1 MAAARRDSVTTLEQ
15 FVSEHALPA
24 TVEVAEG
31 LYATRLDSDFSI
43 GDVIRVLPARHAH
56 RVRGQPPKV
65 QEVEVVTRNGALRKT
80 LPVDWPIFVRPV
92 SSGEDDFQQAM
103 DLSELCRSPKGT
115 AVRIQKGVRL
125 TIHYDVAARTV
136 LAGDDNTK
144 VAIRES
150 YRGVFEKR
158 PHVYPT
164 VHDLYISEMEGKVRA
179 TKTVPVSHPDL
190 DSVFVDDL
198 ITPTGKKGRVPCDR
212 QPTGHVE
219 YILCTREQRKENGQF
234 QAEPIRIPLSMVCPF
249 EEILE
254 KHQMSEFTLR
264 ELFRNGRPEL
274 PIRMALVRGDPKFPD
289 RTLAYMST
297 ITVEGMYD
305 ETHVVASEYDNESPD
320 KPVFE
325 IPLHAGL
332 KVIHKV
338 KLYTELDGR
347 VKVKYY
353 PIETLPESIYL
364 AKRALVTAYED
375 IPVAPPVPP
384 RYREG
389 VRSASLSTPEPES
402 MSPTEKIPPVPK
414 HGSETDKVPPVPR
427 HGLESDKAPPVPRHG
442 SESLPTP
449 AVHGRPRH
457 ASLPDDWLSS
467 GASPVQ
473 GRRDDSGTSTLG
485 IHTLPLKPKKLHIK
499 KGFKKFIK
507 RVKEGPLSPRE
518 HPEPTTATTTGD
530 EETDEAQIPE
540 EASSELGIPGHRE
553 RQSVRSSRPS
563 SYTAGDEQED
573 AGEYEWIDS
582 SDEDDDYLTP
592 VRVSSPSDPAVS
604 LPAQL
609 MKTVLSKQLSHVSE
623 EGGNDSD
630 GSYVTPVT
638 SPTTLQAGEYSSDD
652 GHTQIFPSLF
662 LFLISFPLSLCT
674 PRDAGE
680 YEWIDSSDEDDD
692 YLTPVRVSS
701 PSDPAVSLP
710 AQLMKTVLSK
720 QLSHVSEEGGND
732 SDGSYVTPVTSPTTL
747 QAGEYSSDDDDGSHD
762 YVEMEEES
770 EFGTVSALKEIP
782 KPAPRHGHR
791 RDKTYRGQG
800 LTRTSTISTT
810 STDSGFS
817 DPTPSEKTIPPPDY
831 NILDFSTHDM
841 TRLLRY
847 FHFKED
853 TVHSFHT
860 QAITGLTVLNITS
873 KQMAEEFHMDDLQ
886 IKMLSH
892 FVEKMKEVNRLS
904 LARSTGSEC

>member
-24 TVEVAEG
+24 TVEVSEG
-31 LYATRLDSDFSI
+31 LYATTLDSDFSI
-43 GDVIRVLPARHAH
+43 GDVIRVLPARHAP
-56 RVRGQPPKV
+56 RVRGQPPK
-65 QEVEVVTRNGALRKT
+65 EVEIVTRNGALRKT
-80 LPVDWPIFVRPV
+80 LPVDWPIFVRPIT
-92 SSGEDDFQQAM
+92 SGEDDFQQSM
-103 DLSELCRSPKGT
+103 DLSDLCRRYGQGFPVLVETTEGAFSPKGT
-115 AVRIQKGVRL
+115 AVKIQKGVRL

-136 LAGDDNTK
+136 LAGDDTTK

-158 PHVYPT
+158 PQVYPT
-164 VHDLYISEMEGKVRA
+164 VHDLYMSEMEGKVRA

-190 DSVFVDDL
+190 DSVFVDDV

-254 KHQMSEFTLR
+254 KHQKSEFTLR

-289 RTLAYMST
+289 KTLAYMST

-375 IPVAPPVPP
+375 IPVVPPVPP
-384 RYREG
+384 RSREA
-389 VRSASLSTPEPES
+389 VRSASLRTPEPES

-427 HGLESDKAPPVPRHG
+427 HGSETDKVPPVPRHG

-449 AVHGRPRH
+449 AVHGRPRQ

-473 GRRDDSGTSTLG
+473 GRRDESGTSTLG

-518 HPEPTTATTTGD
+518 HPDPTAATTPGD
-530 EETDEAQIPE
+530 GETDEAQMQE
-540 EASSELGIPGHRE
+540 EARSELDIPGHRE
-553 RQSVRSSRPS
+553 RQNARSYRPS
-563 SYTAGDEQED
+563 SYTAGDEKED

-592 VRVSSPSDPAVS
+592 VSSPSDPAMS

-609 MKTVLSKQLSHVSE
+609 MKTALTKQLSHVSE

-630 GSYVTPVT
+630 GSYV
-638 SPTTLQAGEYSSDD
+638 A
-652 GHTQIFPSLF
+652 
-662 LFLISFPLSLCT
+662 
-674 PRDAGE
+674 
-680 YEWIDSSDEDDD
+680 
-692 YLTPVRVSS
+692 
-701 PSDPAVSLP
+701 
-710 AQLMKTVLSK
+710 
-720 QLSHVSEEGGND
+720 
-732 SDGSYVTPVTSPTTL
+732 PVTSPTTL

-817 DPTPSEKTIPPPDY
+817 DPTPAEKTIPPPDY

-892 FVEKMKEVNRLS
+892 FVEKTKEVNRLS
-904 LARSTGSEC
+904 LARVTGSDC